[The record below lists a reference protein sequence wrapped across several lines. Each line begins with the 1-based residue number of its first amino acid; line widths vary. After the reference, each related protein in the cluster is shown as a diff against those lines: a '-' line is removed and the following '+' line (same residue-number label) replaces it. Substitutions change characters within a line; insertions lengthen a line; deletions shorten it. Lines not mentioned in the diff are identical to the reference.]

1 MSFSSLIFIAL
12 FLPVFMIASVLAR
25 GNQRKNLVLLL
36 FSLIF
41 YAFAGLTKLA
51 LLLMMTMLAWFSGQR
66 IGRALQFAASE
77 NPDYQEGDD
86 DFQSPDAERIRVEGQ
101 RRARAWLILAL
112 VLLIAVLL
120 FYKLAGPICRSLF
133 LTNADDLE
141 VGGGATTGTAAA
153 ILAYVRNI
161 GLPLGISFYIFKL
174 ISYVADVYTKKTAP
188 GDFFHVLLYTVT
200 FHQVAQGP
208 ITRYAEMAEEM
219 DHRSADAEDLA
230 EGLWRF
236 MVGLAKK
243 TVLADHL
250 GTLAETF
257 LPLAGNT
264 TFSVGG
270 AYLGAL
276 CYMLQLYLD
285 FSAYSDMAL
294 GLGRM
299 IGFHYPENF
308 NYPYIAVSVRDFWR
322 RWHISLSR
330 FFRDYVY
337 IPLGGNRVST
347 GRLMLNLLAVW
358 ALTGFWHGSSWNFIL
373 WGLYYFVFIAIEN
386 FVKKFQKAKAADVS
400 GGMEGRPT
408 VAESIATDGIATAA
422 GPASTT
428 DTKRNAQAPRR
439 SPLPA
444 LTRALGHLYTLIVVF
459 FGWVLFRFSDFQ
471 VLREVLR
478 TMFFLSG
485 RATVDA
491 AELLTLRSNLFFLI
505 FSIIACTPLGARL
518 AAKLRGFYDASLQQE
533 AREKQQLEREKAR
546 YQKETEI
553 DQQVQRLDASIE
565 GLEEEDAE
573 NHARVATRMK
583 RRITKSSEARRRSE
597 GLYYGLRILLMLLLL
612 ALSIISMVGA
622 SYTPFLYNQF

>member
-12 FLPVFMIASVLAR
+12 FLPVFMIASVLVR
-25 GNQRKNLVLLL
+25 GNQRKNLLLLL

-41 YAFAGLTKLA
+41 YAFAGLSNLA
-51 LLLMMTMLAWFSGQR
+51 LLLVMTTLAWFLGQR

-86 DFQSPDAERIRVEGQ
+86 DFQSPDAERTRVEGQ
-101 RRARAWLILAL
+101 KHARAWLLLAL

-120 FYKLAGPICRSLF
+120 CYKLAVPIGRHFFS
-133 LTNADDLE
+133 ADAGDLDA
-141 VGGGATTGTAAA
+141 GGGATTEAAAA
-153 ILAYVRNI
+153 IYAYFRNI

-236 MVGLAKK
+236 TVGLAKK

-347 GRLMLNLLAVW
+347 GRLLLNLLAVW

-386 FVKKFQKAKAADVS
+386 FVKKFQK
-400 GGMEGRPT
+400 
-408 VAESIATDGIATAA
+408 
-422 GPASTT
+422 
-428 DTKRNAQAPRR
+428 RNAQAPRR
-439 SPLPA
+439 SPLTQF
-444 LTRALGHLYTLIVVF
+444 TRALGPLYTLIVVF

-573 NHARVATRMK
+573 NHERVATRMK

-612 ALSIISMVGA
+612 ALSIVSMVGA

>member
-51 LLLMMTMLAWFSGQR
+51 LLLMVTMLAWFSGQR

-101 RRARAWLILAL
+101 KRARAWLLLAL

-133 LTNADDLE
+133 LTNAGNLDA
-141 VGGGATTGTAAA
+141 GGGATTGTAAA

-174 ISYVADVYTKKTAP
+174 ISYVADVYMRKTEP

-208 ITRYAEMAEEM
+208 ITRYAEMVEEM

-236 MVGLAKK
+236 TVGLAKK

-299 IGFHYPENF
+299 IGFRYPENF

-347 GRLMLNLLAVW
+347 GRLLLNLLAVW
-358 ALTGFWHGSSWNFIL
+358 ALTGFWHGSSWNFLL

-386 FVKKFQKAKAADVS
+386 VVKKH
-400 GGMEGRPT
+400 
-408 VAESIATDGIATAA
+408 
-422 GPASTT
+422 
-428 DTKRNAQAPRR
+428 
-439 SPLPA
+439 PLPLTP
-444 LTRALGHLYTLIVVF
+444 LTRAFGHIYTLIVVF

-573 NHARVATRMK
+573 NHERVATRMK

-612 ALSIISMVGA
+612 ALSIVSMVGA

>member
-12 FLPVFMIASVLAR
+12 FLPVFMIGSVFVR
-25 GNQRKNLVLLL
+25 GNQQKNLLLLL

-41 YAFAGLTKLA
+41 YAFAGLSNLA
-51 LLLMMTMLAWFSGQR
+51 LLLVLTTLAWFSGQR
-66 IGRALQFAASE
+66 IGRALRFAASE

-86 DFQSPDAERIRVEGQ
+86 DFQSPDAERTRVEGQ
-101 RRARAWLILAL
+101 KRARAWLILAL

-120 FYKLAGPICRSLF
+120 FYKLVGPICRQLF
-133 LTNADDLE
+133 PANAGELDA
-141 VGGGATTGTAAA
+141 GAGATTGTAAA
-153 ILAYVRNI
+153 ILAYVRSI

-219 DHRSADAEDLA
+219 DHRRADAEDLA

-236 MVGLAKK
+236 TVGLAKK

-264 TFSVGG
+264 GFSVGG

-308 NYPYIAVSVRDFWR
+308 SYPYIAVSVRDFWR

-347 GRLMLNLLAVW
+347 GRLLLNLLAVW

-386 FVKKFQKAKAADVS
+386 FVRKFQKAQAVDATDAAESVAAD
-400 GGMEGRPT
+400 GT
-408 VAESIATDGIATAA
+408 VTAA
-422 GPASTT
+422 GPASTS
-428 DTKRNAQAPRR
+428 DTKRNASAPRR
-439 SPLPA
+439 SL

-471 VLREVLR
+471 VLCEVLR
-478 TMFFLSG
+478 TMFFMSG

-518 AAKLRGFYDASLQQE
+518 AAKLRGFYDARLQQE

-573 NHARVATRMK
+573 NHERVATRMK

-612 ALSIISMVGA
+612 ALSIVSMVGA

>member
-12 FLPVFMIASVLAR
+12 FLPVFMIASVLVR

-51 LLLMMTMLAWFSGQR
+51 LLLMVTMLAWFSGQR

-101 RRARAWLILAL
+101 RRARAWLLLAL

-120 FYKLAGPICRSLF
+120 FYKLAGPISRNLF
-133 LTNADDLE
+133 PADAGDLHT
-141 VGGGATTGTAAA
+141 GGGATTGTAAA

-236 MVGLAKK
+236 TVGLAKK
-243 TVLADHL
+243 NVLADHL

-347 GRLMLNLLAVW
+347 GRLLLNLLAVW

-386 FVKKFQKAKAADVS
+386 VVKKH
-400 GGMEGRPT
+400 
-408 VAESIATDGIATAA
+408 
-422 GPASTT
+422 
-428 DTKRNAQAPRR
+428 
-439 SPLPA
+439 PLPLTP
-444 LTRALGHLYTLIVVF
+444 LTRAFGHIYTLIVVF

-518 AAKLRGFYDASLQQE
+518 AAKLRAFYDASLQQE

-573 NHARVATRMK
+573 NHERVATRMK

-612 ALSIISMVGA
+612 ALSIVSMVGA

>member
-12 FLPVFMIASVLAR
+12 FLPVFMIASVLVR
-25 GNQRKNLVLLL
+25 GNQRKNLLLLL
-36 FSLIF
+36 FSLVF
-41 YAFAGLTKLA
+41 YAFAGLSNLA
-51 LLLMMTMLAWFSGQR
+51 LLLMMTMLAWFIGQR

-86 DFQSPDAERIRVEGQ
+86 VFQSPDAERTRVEGQ
-101 RRARAWLILAL
+101 KRARAWLLLAL

-120 FYKLAGPICRSLF
+120 FYKLAGPICRQLF
-133 LTNADDLE
+133 PANAGNLE
-141 VGGGATTGTAAA
+141 AGGGATTGTAAA

-219 DHRSADAEDLA
+219 DHRSADAENLA

-236 MVGLAKK
+236 TVGLAKK

-299 IGFHYPENF
+299 IGFHYTENF

-347 GRLMLNLLAVW
+347 GRLLLNLLAVW
-358 ALTGFWHGSSWNFIL
+358 ALTGFWHGSSWNFLL

-386 FVKKFQKAKAADVS
+386 FVKKFQKAKAAD
-400 GGMEGRPT
+400 
-408 VAESIATDGIATAA
+408 
-422 GPASTT
+422 
-428 DTKRNAQAPRR
+428 TKRTVQAPRR
-439 SPLPA
+439 SPLTP
-444 LTRALGHLYTLIVVF
+444 LTHAFGHIYTLIVVF

-573 NHARVATRMK
+573 NHERVATRMK

-597 GLYYGLRILLMLLLL
+597 GLYYGLRLLLMLLLL
-612 ALSIISMVGA
+612 ALSIVSMVGA

>member
-12 FLPVFMIASVLAR
+12 FLPVFMIGSVLVR
-25 GNQRKNLVLLL
+25 GNQRKNLLLLL

-41 YAFAGLTKLA
+41 YAFAGLSNLA
-51 LLLMMTMLAWFSGQR
+51 LLLVMTTIAWFSGQR
-66 IGRALQFAASE
+66 IGRALRFAASE

-86 DFQSPDAERIRVEGQ
+86 DFQSPDAERTRVEGQ
-101 RRARAWLILAL
+101 KRARAWLILAL

-120 FYKLAGPICRSLF
+120 CYKLAGPICRNLF
-133 LTNADDLE
+133 PANAGELDA
-141 VGGGATTGTAAA
+141 GAGATTGAAA
-153 ILAYVRNI
+153 VICAYFRNI

-219 DHRSADAEDLA
+219 DHRRADAEDLA

-236 MVGLAKK
+236 TVGLAKK

-264 TFSVGG
+264 GFSVGG

-330 FFRDYVY
+330 FFRDYIY

-347 GRLMLNLLAVW
+347 GRLLLNLLTVW

-386 FVKKFQKAKAADVS
+386 FVKK
-400 GGMEGRPT
+400 R
-408 VAESIATDGIATAA
+408 
-422 GPASTT
+422 
-428 DTKRNAQAPRR
+428 
-439 SPLPA
+439 PLPLTP
-444 LTRALGHLYTLIVVF
+444 LTRALGHIYTLIVVF

-478 TMFFLSG
+478 TMFFMSG

-533 AREKQQLEREKAR
+533 AREKQQLEREKVR

-597 GLYYGLRILLMLLLL
+597 GLYYGLRILLLLLLL
-612 ALSIISMVGA
+612 ALSIVSMVGA

>member
-12 FLPVFMIASVLAR
+12 FLPVFMIASVLVR

-41 YAFAGLTKLA
+41 YAFAGLTQLA
-51 LLLMMTMLAWFSGQR
+51 LLLMMTMLAWFIGQR

-86 DFQSPDAERIRVEGQ
+86 VFQSPDAERTRVEGQ
-101 RRARAWLILAL
+101 KRARAWLLLAL

-120 FYKLAGPICRSLF
+120 FYKLAGPICRNLF
-133 LTNADDLE
+133 PADAGDLHT
-141 VGGGATTGTAAA
+141 GGGATTGTAAA

-236 MVGLAKK
+236 TVGLAKK

-347 GRLMLNLLAVW
+347 GRLLLNLLAVW

-386 FVKKFQKAKAADVS
+386 FVKKFQK
-400 GGMEGRPT
+400 
-408 VAESIATDGIATAA
+408 
-422 GPASTT
+422 
-428 DTKRNAQAPRR
+428 RNAQAPRR
-439 SPLPA
+439 SPLTQF
-444 LTRALGHLYTLIVVF
+444 TRALGHLYTLIVVF

-573 NHARVATRMK
+573 NHERVATRMK

-612 ALSIISMVGA
+612 ALSIVSMVGA

>member
-12 FLPVFMIASVLAR
+12 FLPVFMIASVLVC

-51 LLLMMTMLAWFSGQR
+51 LLLMVTMLAWFSGQR

-86 DFQSPDAERIRVEGQ
+86 VFQSPDAERIRVEGQ
-101 RRARAWLILAL
+101 RRARAWLLLAL

-133 LTNADDLE
+133 LADAGDLE
-141 VGGGATTGTAAA
+141 AGDGAMTGTAAA

-236 MVGLAKK
+236 TVGLAKK

-347 GRLMLNLLAVW
+347 GRLLLNLLAVW

-386 FVKKFQKAKAADVS
+386 FVKKFQK
-400 GGMEGRPT
+400 
-408 VAESIATDGIATAA
+408 
-422 GPASTT
+422 
-428 DTKRNAQAPRR
+428 RNAQAPCR
-439 SPLPA
+439 SPLTQF
-444 LTRALGHLYTLIVVF
+444 TRALGHLYTLIVVF

-471 VLREVLR
+471 VLCEVLR

-518 AAKLRGFYDASLQQE
+518 AAKLRAFYDASLQQE

-573 NHARVATRMK
+573 NHERVATRMK

-612 ALSIISMVGA
+612 ALSIVSMVGA

>member
-12 FLPVFMIASVLAR
+12 FLPVFMIASVLVR

-51 LLLMMTMLAWFSGQR
+51 LLLMVTLLAWFSGQR

-101 RRARAWLILAL
+101 RRARAWLLLAL

-133 LTNADDLE
+133 PAEAGDLE
-141 VGGGATTGTAAA
+141 AGGGATTGTAAA

-161 GLPLGISFYIFKL
+161 GLPLGSSFYIFKL

-208 ITRYAEMAEEM
+208 ITRFGEMAEEM
-219 DHRSADAEDLA
+219 DHRRCSAEDLA

-236 MVGLAKK
+236 TVGLAKK

-264 TFSVGG
+264 GFSVGG

-308 NYPYIAVSVRDFWR
+308 NYPYIAVSVRDFWH

-347 GRLMLNLLAVW
+347 GRLLLNLLAVW
-358 ALTGFWHGSSWNFIL
+358 ALTGFWHGSSWNFLL

-386 FVKKFQKAKAADVS
+386 FVKKFRKAKAAD
-400 GGMEGRPT
+400 
-408 VAESIATDGIATAA
+408 
-422 GPASTT
+422 
-428 DTKRNAQAPRR
+428 TKRTVQAPRR
-439 SPLPA
+439 SSLPA

-485 RATVDA
+485 RAMVDA
-491 AELLTLRSNLFFLI
+491 AELLTLRSNLFFLT
-505 FSIIACTPLGARL
+505 FALIACTPLGARL
-518 AAKLRGFYDASLQQE
+518 AAKLRAFYDASLQQE

-573 NHARVATRMK
+573 NHERVATRMK

-612 ALSIISMVGA
+612 ALSIVSMVGA

>member
-12 FLPVFMIASVLAR
+12 FLPVFMIASVLVR

-51 LLLMMTMLAWFSGQR
+51 LLLMVTMLAWFSGQR

-86 DFQSPDAERIRVEGQ
+86 DFQSPDAERTRVEGQ
-101 RRARAWLILAL
+101 KRARAWLLLAL

-133 LTNADDLE
+133 LANAGDLDA
-141 VGGGATTGTAAA
+141 GGATTGTAAA

-208 ITRYAEMAEEM
+208 ITRFGEMAEEM

-236 MVGLAKK
+236 TVGLAKK

-308 NYPYIAVSVRDFWR
+308 NYPYIAVSVRDFWH

-347 GRLMLNLLAVW
+347 GRLLLNLLAVW
-358 ALTGFWHGSSWNFIL
+358 ALTGFWHGSSWNFLL

-386 FVKKFQKAKAADVS
+386 VVKKH
-400 GGMEGRPT
+400 
-408 VAESIATDGIATAA
+408 
-422 GPASTT
+422 
-428 DTKRNAQAPRR
+428 
-439 SPLPA
+439 PLPLTP
-444 LTRALGHLYTLIVVF
+444 LTRAFGHIYTLIVVF

-573 NHARVATRMK
+573 NHERVATRMK

-597 GLYYGLRILLMLLLL
+597 GLYYGLRLLLMLLLL
-612 ALSIISMVGA
+612 ALSIVSMVGA

>member
-12 FLPVFMIASVLAR
+12 FLPVFMIASVLVR

-36 FSLIF
+36 FSLVF

-51 LLLMMTMLAWFSGQR
+51 LLLMVTMLAWFSGQR

-86 DFQSPDAERIRVEGQ
+86 DFQSPDAERTRVEGQ
-101 RRARAWLILAL
+101 KRARAWLLLAL

-120 FYKLAGPICRSLF
+120 FYKLAGPICRQLF
-133 LTNADDLE
+133 PANAGNLDA
-141 VGGGATTGTAAA
+141 GGGATTGTAAA

-236 MVGLAKK
+236 TVGLAKK

-264 TFSVGG
+264 GFSVGG

-347 GRLMLNLLAVW
+347 GRLLLNLLAVW

-386 FVKKFQKAKAADVS
+386 FVKKFQKAKAA
-400 GGMEGRPT
+400 
-408 VAESIATDGIATAA
+408 
-422 GPASTT
+422 

-573 NHARVATRMK
+573 NHERVATRMK

>member
-12 FLPVFMIASVLAR
+12 FLPVFMIGSVLVR
-25 GNQRKNLVLLL
+25 GNQRKNLLLLL

-51 LLLMMTMLAWFSGQR
+51 LLLMVTMLAWFSGQR

-101 RRARAWLILAL
+101 RRARAWLLLAL

-120 FYKLAGPICRSLF
+120 FYKLAGPIGRHFFSA
-133 LTNADDLE
+133 NAGDLDA
-141 VGGGATTGTAAA
+141 GGGATTGTAAA

-174 ISYVADVYTKKTAP
+174 ISYVADVYMRKTEP

-236 MVGLAKK
+236 TVGLAKK

-347 GRLMLNLLAVW
+347 GRLLLNLLAVW

-386 FVKKFQKAKAADVS
+386 VVKKH
-400 GGMEGRPT
+400 
-408 VAESIATDGIATAA
+408 
-422 GPASTT
+422 
-428 DTKRNAQAPRR
+428 
-439 SPLPA
+439 PLPLTP
-444 LTRALGHLYTLIVVF
+444 LTRAFGHTYTLIVVF

-573 NHARVATRMK
+573 NHERVATRMK

-612 ALSIISMVGA
+612 ALSIVSMVGA

>member
-12 FLPVFMIASVLAR
+12 FLPVFMISSVLVR
-25 GNQRKNLVLLL
+25 GNQRKNLLLLL

-41 YAFAGLTKLA
+41 YAFAGLSNLA
-51 LLLMMTMLAWFSGQR
+51 LLLVMAMLAWFIGQR
-66 IGRALQFAASE
+66 IGRALRFAASE

-86 DFQSPDAERIRVEGQ
+86 DFQSPDAERTRVEGQ
-101 RRARAWLILAL
+101 KRARAWLILAL

-120 FYKLAGPICRSLF
+120 FYKLAGPLCRSLF
-133 LTNADDLE
+133 PANAGTGDA
-141 VGGGATTGTAAA
+141 GAGATTGAAAA
-153 ILAYVRNI
+153 ICAYFRNI

-174 ISYVADVYTKKTAP
+174 ISYVTDVYTKKTAP

-219 DHRSADAEDLA
+219 DHRRADAEDLA

-236 MVGLAKK
+236 TVGLAKK

-250 GTLAETF
+250 GSLAETF

-347 GRLMLNLLAVW
+347 GRLLLNLLAVW

-386 FVKKFQKAKAADVS
+386 FVKK
-400 GGMEGRPT
+400 R
-408 VAESIATDGIATAA
+408 
-422 GPASTT
+422 
-428 DTKRNAQAPRR
+428 
-439 SPLPA
+439 PLPLTP

-459 FGWVLFRFSDFQ
+459 FGWVLFRFSDFS
-471 VLREVLR
+471 VLCEVLR
-478 TMFFLSG
+478 TMLFMSG

-491 AELLTLRSNLFFLI
+491 SELLTLRSNLFFLI

-612 ALSIISMVGA
+612 ALSIVSMVGA

>member
-12 FLPVFMIASVLAR
+12 FLPVFMIASVLVR

-51 LLLMMTMLAWFSGQR
+51 LLLMVTMLAWFSGQR

-101 RRARAWLILAL
+101 KRARAWLLLAL

-133 LTNADDLE
+133 LTNAGNLDA
-141 VGGGATTGTAAA
+141 GGGATTGTAAA

-174 ISYVADVYTKKTAP
+174 ISYVADVYMRKTEP

-236 MVGLAKK
+236 TVGLAKK

-347 GRLMLNLLAVW
+347 GRLLLNLLAVW

-386 FVKKFQKAKAADVS
+386 FVKKFRKAQAA
-400 GGMEGRPT
+400 
-408 VAESIATDGIATAA
+408 
-422 GPASTT
+422 
-428 DTKRNAQAPRR
+428 DTKRTAQAPRR
-439 SPLPA
+439 SPLTQF
-444 LTRALGHLYTLIVVF
+444 TRALGHLYTLIVVF

-573 NHARVATRMK
+573 NHERVATRMK

-612 ALSIISMVGA
+612 ALSIVSMVGA

>member
-12 FLPVFMIASVLAR
+12 FLPVFMIASVLVR

-51 LLLMMTMLAWFSGQR
+51 LLLMVTMLAWFSGQR

-86 DFQSPDAERIRVEGQ
+86 VFQSPDAERTRVEGQ
-101 RRARAWLILAL
+101 KRARAWLLLAL

-133 LTNADDLE
+133 LTNAGNLDA
-141 VGGGATTGTAAA
+141 GGGATTGTAAA

-174 ISYVADVYTKKTAP
+174 ISYVADVYMRKTEP

-236 MVGLAKK
+236 TVGLAKK

-347 GRLMLNLLAVW
+347 GRLLLNLLAVW

-386 FVKKFQKAKAADVS
+386 VVKKH
-400 GGMEGRPT
+400 
-408 VAESIATDGIATAA
+408 
-422 GPASTT
+422 
-428 DTKRNAQAPRR
+428 
-439 SPLPA
+439 PLPLTP
-444 LTRALGHLYTLIVVF
+444 LTRAFGHIYTLIVVF

-573 NHARVATRMK
+573 NHERVATRMK

-597 GLYYGLRILLMLLLL
+597 GLYYGLRLLLMLLLL
-612 ALSIISMVGA
+612 ALSIVSMVGA

>member
-12 FLPVFMIASVLAR
+12 FLPVFMIGSVLVR
-25 GNQRKNLVLLL
+25 GNQRKNLLLLL

-41 YAFAGLTKLA
+41 YAFAGLSNLA
-51 LLLMMTMLAWFSGQR
+51 LLLVMATLAWFSGQR
-66 IGRALQFAASE
+66 IGRALRFAASE

-86 DFQSPDAERIRVEGQ
+86 VFQSPDAERTRVEGQ
-101 RRARAWLILAL
+101 KRARAWLLLAL

-120 FYKLAGPICRSLF
+120 CYKLAGPICRNLF
-133 LTNADDLE
+133 PANAGELDA
-141 VGGGATTGTAAA
+141 GAGATTGAAAA
-153 ILAYVRNI
+153 ICAYFRNI

-200 FHQVAQGP
+200 FHQAAQGP

-219 DHRSADAEDLA
+219 DHRRADAEDLA

-236 MVGLAKK
+236 TVGLAKK

-264 TFSVGG
+264 GFSVGG

-347 GRLMLNLLAVW
+347 GRLLLNLLAVW

-386 FVKKFQKAKAADVS
+386 FVKK
-400 GGMEGRPT
+400 R
-408 VAESIATDGIATAA
+408 
-422 GPASTT
+422 
-428 DTKRNAQAPRR
+428 
-439 SPLPA
+439 PLPLTP

-459 FGWVLFRFSDFQ
+459 FGWVLFRFSDFS
-471 VLREVLR
+471 VLCEVLR
-478 TMFFLSG
+478 TMFFMSG

-505 FSIIACTPLGARL
+505 FSIIACTPLGAGL
-518 AAKLRGFYDASLQQE
+518 AAKLRGFYDARLQQE

-573 NHARVATRMK
+573 NHARVTNRMK

-612 ALSIISMVGA
+612 ALSIVSMVGA

>member
-12 FLPVFMIASVLAR
+12 FLPVFMIASVLVR

-51 LLLMMTMLAWFSGQR
+51 LLLMVTMLAWFSGQR

-86 DFQSPDAERIRVEGQ
+86 VFQSPDAERIRVEGQ
-101 RRARAWLILAL
+101 KRARAWLVLAL

-133 LTNADDLE
+133 LANAGELDA
-141 VGGGATTGTAAA
+141 GAGATTGTAAV

-174 ISYVADVYTKKTAP
+174 ISYVADVYMRKTEP

-208 ITRYAEMAEEM
+208 ITRYAEMAAEM

-236 MVGLAKK
+236 TVGLAKK

-358 ALTGFWHGSSWNFIL
+358 ALTGFWHGSSWNFLL

-386 FVKKFQKAKAADVS
+386 FVKKFRKAQAAEVS
-400 GGMEGRPT
+400 GGMEGRPA
-408 VAESIATDGIATAA
+408 VAESIATDGTDIAV
-422 GPASTT
+422 GPASAA
-428 DTKRNAQAPRR
+428 DTKRTVQAPRL
-439 SPLPA
+439 SPLTP
-444 LTRALGHLYTLIVVF
+444 LTRAFGHLYTLIVVF

-505 FSIIACTPLGARL
+505 FSIIACTPLGTRL

-553 DQQVQRLDASIE
+553 DQQVQRLDASID

-573 NHARVATRMK
+573 NHERVATRMK

-612 ALSIISMVGA
+612 ALSIVSMVGA

>member
-12 FLPVFMIASVLAR
+12 FLPVFMIASVLVR

-51 LLLMMTMLAWFSGQR
+51 LLLMVTMLAWFSGQR

-86 DFQSPDAERIRVEGQ
+86 VFQSPDAERIRVEGQ
-101 RRARAWLILAL
+101 RRARAWLLLAL

-133 LTNADDLE
+133 LADAGDLE
-141 VGGGATTGTAAA
+141 AGGGATTGTAAA

-174 ISYVADVYTKKTAP
+174 ISYVADVYMRKTEP

-219 DHRSADAEDLA
+219 DHRCCSAEDLA

-236 MVGLAKK
+236 TVGLAKK

-294 GLGRM
+294 GLGQM

-347 GRLMLNLLAVW
+347 GRLLLNLLAVW

-373 WGLYYFVFIAIEN
+373 WGLYYFVFITIEN
-386 FVKKFQKAKAADVS
+386 VVKKH
-400 GGMEGRPT
+400 
-408 VAESIATDGIATAA
+408 
-422 GPASTT
+422 
-428 DTKRNAQAPRR
+428 
-439 SPLPA
+439 PLPLTP
-444 LTRALGHLYTLIVVF
+444 LTRAFGHIYTLIVVF

-471 VLREVLR
+471 VLCEVLR

-573 NHARVATRMK
+573 NHERVAARMK

-612 ALSIISMVGA
+612 ALSIVSMVGA

>member
-51 LLLMMTMLAWFSGQR
+51 LLLMVTMLAWFSGQR

-101 RRARAWLILAL
+101 KRARAWLLLAL

-120 FYKLAGPICRSLF
+120 FYKLAGPICRNLF
-133 LTNADDLE
+133 LADAGDLHA
-141 VGGGATTGTAAA
+141 GGGATTGTAAA

-174 ISYVADVYTKKTAP
+174 ISYVADVYMRKTEP

-236 MVGLAKK
+236 TVGLAKK

-347 GRLMLNLLAVW
+347 GRLLLNLLAVW
-358 ALTGFWHGSSWNFIL
+358 ALTGFWHGSSWNFLL

-386 FVKKFQKAKAADVS
+386 FVKKFQK
-400 GGMEGRPT
+400 RT
-408 VAESIATDGIATAA
+408 
-422 GPASTT
+422 
-428 DTKRNAQAPRR
+428 AQAPFT
-439 SPLPA
+439 P

-471 VLREVLR
+471 VLCEVLR

-518 AAKLRGFYDASLQQE
+518 AAKLRAFYDASLQQE

-573 NHARVATRMK
+573 NHERVATRMK

-612 ALSIISMVGA
+612 ALSIVSMVGA

>member
-12 FLPVFMIASVLAR
+12 FLPVFMIASVLVR
-25 GNQRKNLVLLL
+25 GNQRKNLLLLL

-41 YAFAGLTKLA
+41 YAFAGLSNLA
-51 LLLMMTMLAWFSGQR
+51 LLLVMTTLAWFLGQR

-86 DFQSPDAERIRVEGQ
+86 DFQSPDAERTRVEGQ
-101 RRARAWLILAL
+101 KHARAWLLLAL
-112 VLLIAVLL
+112 VLLIVVLL
-120 FYKLAGPICRSLF
+120 CYKLAVPIGRHFFS
-133 LTNADDLE
+133 ADAGDL
-141 VGGGATTGTAAA
+141 GAGAGATTGAAAA
-153 ILAYVRNI
+153 IYAYFRNI

-236 MVGLAKK
+236 TVGLAKK

-257 LPLAGNT
+257 LPLSGNT

-347 GRLMLNLLAVW
+347 GRLLLNLLAVW
-358 ALTGFWHGSSWNFIL
+358 GLTGFWHGSSWNFIL

-386 FVKKFQKAKAADVS
+386 FVKKFQK
-400 GGMEGRPT
+400 
-408 VAESIATDGIATAA
+408 
-422 GPASTT
+422 
-428 DTKRNAQAPRR
+428 RNAQAPRR
-439 SPLPA
+439 SPLTQF
-444 LTRALGHLYTLIVVF
+444 TRALGHLYTLIVVF

-471 VLREVLR
+471 VLCEVLR
-478 TMFFLSG
+478 TMFFMSG
-485 RATVDA
+485 RAPVDA

-518 AAKLRGFYDASLQQE
+518 AAKLRGFYDARLQQE
-533 AREKQQLEREKAR
+533 EREKQQLEREKAR

-573 NHARVATRMK
+573 NHERVATRMK

-612 ALSIISMVGA
+612 GLSIVSMVGA

>member
-12 FLPVFMIASVLAR
+12 FLPVFMIASVLVR

-51 LLLMMTMLAWFSGQR
+51 LLLMVTMLAWFSGQR

-101 RRARAWLILAL
+101 KRARAWLLLAL

-133 LTNADDLE
+133 LTNAGNLDA
-141 VGGGATTGTAAA
+141 GGGATTGTAAA

-174 ISYVADVYTKKTAP
+174 ISYVADVYMRKTEP

-236 MVGLAKK
+236 TVGLAKK

-347 GRLMLNLLAVW
+347 GRLLLNLLAVW

-386 FVKKFQKAKAADVS
+386 VVKKH
-400 GGMEGRPT
+400 
-408 VAESIATDGIATAA
+408 
-422 GPASTT
+422 
-428 DTKRNAQAPRR
+428 
-439 SPLPA
+439 PLPLTP
-444 LTRALGHLYTLIVVF
+444 LTRAFGHIYTLIVVF

-573 NHARVATRMK
+573 NHERVATRMK

-612 ALSIISMVGA
+612 ALSIVSMVGA

>member
-12 FLPVFMIASVLAR
+12 FLPVFMIGSVLAR

-51 LLLMMTMLAWFSGQR
+51 LLLMVTILAWFSGQR

-86 DFQSPDAERIRVEGQ
+86 VFQSPDAERTRVEGQ
-101 RRARAWLILAL
+101 KRARAWLLLAL

-120 FYKLAGPICRSLF
+120 FYKLAGPICRQLF
-133 LTNADDLE
+133 LANAGNLE
-141 VGGGATTGTAAA
+141 AGGGATTGTAAA

-236 MVGLAKK
+236 TVGLAKK

-250 GTLAETF
+250 GALAETF

-264 TFSVGG
+264 GFSVGG

-347 GRLMLNLLAVW
+347 GRLLLNLLAVW

-386 FVKKFQKAKAADVS
+386 FVKKFQKAKTADVS
-400 GGMEGRPT
+400 G
-408 VAESIATDGIATAA
+408 STAA
-422 GPASTT
+422 VADPNSAA

-439 SPLPA
+439 SPLTP
-444 LTRALGHLYTLIVVF
+444 LTHAFGHIYTLIVVF

-478 TMFFLSG
+478 AMLFLSG

-612 ALSIISMVGA
+612 ALSIVSMVGA

>member
-12 FLPVFMIASVLAR
+12 FLPVFMIASVLVR
-25 GNQRKNLVLLL
+25 GNQRKNLLLLL
-36 FSLIF
+36 FSQIF
-41 YAFAGLTKLA
+41 YAFAGLSNLA
-51 LLLMMTMLAWFSGQR
+51 LLLVMTTLAWFLGQR

-86 DFQSPDAERIRVEGQ
+86 DFQSPDAERTRVEGQ
-101 RRARAWLILAL
+101 KHARAWLILAL

-133 LTNADDLE
+133 LTNAGDLDA
-141 VGGGATTGTAAA
+141 GAGATTGAAAA
-153 ILAYVRNI
+153 IYAYFRNI

-174 ISYVADVYTKKTAP
+174 ISYIADVYTKKTAP
-188 GDFFHVLLYTVT
+188 GDFLHVLLYTVT

-236 MVGLAKK
+236 TVGLAKK

-257 LPLAGNT
+257 LPLTGNT

-347 GRLMLNLLAVW
+347 GRLLLNLLAVW

-386 FVKKFQKAKAADVS
+386 FVKKF
-400 GGMEGRPT
+400 
-408 VAESIATDGIATAA
+408 
-422 GPASTT
+422 
-428 DTKRNAQAPRR
+428 RNAQALRR
-439 SPLPA
+439 SPLTQF
-444 LTRALGHLYTLIVVF
+444 TRALGHLYTLIVVF

-573 NHARVATRMK
+573 NHERVATRMK

-612 ALSIISMVGA
+612 ALSIVSMVGA

>member
-12 FLPVFMIASVLAR
+12 FLPVFMIASVLVR

-51 LLLMMTMLAWFSGQR
+51 LLLMVTMLAWFSGQR

-101 RRARAWLILAL
+101 RRARAWLLLAL

-133 LTNADDLE
+133 PADAGDLHT
-141 VGGGATTGTAAA
+141 GGGATTGTAAA

-219 DHRSADAEDLA
+219 DHRCCSAEDLA

-236 MVGLAKK
+236 TVGLAKK

-347 GRLMLNLLAVW
+347 GRLLLNLLAVW

-386 FVKKFQKAKAADVS
+386 VVKKH
-400 GGMEGRPT
+400 
-408 VAESIATDGIATAA
+408 
-422 GPASTT
+422 
-428 DTKRNAQAPRR
+428 
-439 SPLPA
+439 PLPLTP
-444 LTRALGHLYTLIVVF
+444 LTRAFGHIYTLIVVF

-471 VLREVLR
+471 VLCEVLR

-505 FSIIACTPLGARL
+505 FALIACTPLGARL
-518 AAKLRGFYDASLQQE
+518 AAKLRAFYDASLQQE

-573 NHARVATRMK
+573 NHERVATRMK

-612 ALSIISMVGA
+612 ALSIVSMVGA

>member
-12 FLPVFMIASVLAR
+12 FLPVFMIGSVLVR
-25 GNQRKNLVLLL
+25 GNQRKNLLLLL

-41 YAFAGLTKLA
+41 YAFAGLSNLA
-51 LLLMMTMLAWFSGQR
+51 LLLVMTTLAWFLGQR
-66 IGRALQFAASE
+66 IGRALRFAASE

-86 DFQSPDAERIRVEGQ
+86 DFQSPDAERTRVEGQ
-101 RRARAWLILAL
+101 KRARAWLILAL

-120 FYKLAGPICRSLF
+120 CYKLAVPIGRHFFS
-133 LTNADDLE
+133 ADAGDLDA
-141 VGGGATTGTAAA
+141 GGGATTGAAAA
-153 ILAYVRNI
+153 IYAYFRNI

-236 MVGLAKK
+236 TVGLAKK

-347 GRLMLNLLAVW
+347 GRLLLNLLAVW
-358 ALTGFWHGSSWNFIL
+358 GLTGFWHGSSWNFIL

-386 FVKKFQKAKAADVS
+386 FVKKFQKAKAAATDVS
-400 GGMEGRPT
+400 SGTETRPAVMESTAAADP
-408 VAESIATDGIATAA
+408 DATAA
-422 GPASTT
+422 A
-428 DTKRNAQAPRR
+428 KRVAQAPRR
-439 SPLPA
+439 SPLTQF
-444 LTRALGHLYTLIVVF
+444 TRALGHLYTLIVVF

-573 NHARVATRMK
+573 NHERVATRMK

-612 ALSIISMVGA
+612 ALSIVSMVGA

>member
-12 FLPVFMIASVLAR
+12 FLPIFMIASVLAR

-51 LLLMMTMLAWFSGQR
+51 MLLMVTMLAWFSGQR

-236 MVGLAKK
+236 TVGLAKK

-264 TFSVGG
+264 GFSVGG

-386 FVKKFQKAKAADVS
+386 VVKKH
-400 GGMEGRPT
+400 
-408 VAESIATDGIATAA
+408 
-422 GPASTT
+422 
-428 DTKRNAQAPRR
+428 
-439 SPLPA
+439 PLPLTP
-444 LTRALGHLYTLIVVF
+444 LTRAFGHIYTLIVVF

-573 NHARVATRMK
+573 NHERVATRMK

-597 GLYYGLRILLMLLLL
+597 GLYYGLRLLLMLLLL

>member
-12 FLPVFMIASVLAR
+12 FLPVFMIASVLVR
-25 GNQRKNLVLLL
+25 GNQRKNLLLLL

-51 LLLMMTMLAWFSGQR
+51 LLLMVMMLAWFSGQR

-86 DFQSPDAERIRVEGQ
+86 VFQSPDAERIRVEGQ
-101 RRARAWLILAL
+101 KRARAWLLLAL

-133 LTNADDLE
+133 LANAGDLDA
-141 VGGGATTGTAAA
+141 GGGATTGTAAA

-188 GDFFHVLLYTVT
+188 GDFFHVLMYTVT

-236 MVGLAKK
+236 TVGLAKK

-347 GRLMLNLLAVW
+347 GRLLLNLLAVW

-386 FVKKFQKAKAADVS
+386 FVKKFQKAKTADVS
-400 GGMEGRPT
+400 G
-408 VAESIATDGIATAA
+408 STAA
-422 GPASTT
+422 VADPNSAA
-428 DTKRNAQAPRR
+428 DTKRNAQASRR
-439 SPLPA
+439 SPL
-444 LTRALGHLYTLIVVF
+444 THFTCALGHVYTLIVVF

-471 VLREVLR
+471 VLCEVLR
-478 TMFFLSG
+478 TMFFMSG

-505 FSIIACTPLGARL
+505 FSIIACSPLGARL
-518 AAKLRGFYDASLQQE
+518 SAKLRGFYDARLQQE

-573 NHARVATRMK
+573 NHERVATRMK

-597 GLYYGLRILLMLLLL
+597 GLYYGLRILLILLLL
-612 ALSIISMVGA
+612 GLSIVSMVGA

>member
-12 FLPVFMIASVLAR
+12 FLPVFMIGSMFVR
-25 GNQRKNLVLLL
+25 GNKRKNLMLLI

-41 YAFAGLTKLA
+41 YAFAGLSNLA
-51 LLLMMTMLAWFSGQR
+51 LLIVMTAIAWFIGQR
-66 IGRALQFAASE
+66 IGQALQFAASE

-86 DFQSPDAERIRVEGQ
+86 VFQSPDAERIRVEGQ
-101 RRARAWLILAL
+101 KRARGWLILAL

-120 FYKLAGPICRSLF
+120 CYKLAAPICRHLF
-133 LTNADDLE
+133 SADAGSRAT
-141 VGGGATTGTAAA
+141 GGGATTGAASA
-153 ILAYVRNI
+153 IYAYFVSI

-174 ISYVADVYTKKTAP
+174 ISYVADVYMKKTEP

-208 ITRYAEMAEEM
+208 ITRFGEMAEEM
-219 DHRSADAEDLA
+219 DHRTCSTEDMA

-236 MVGLAKK
+236 TVGLAKK

-264 TFSVGG
+264 AFSVSG

-294 GLGRM
+294 GLGQM

-337 IPLGGNRVST
+337 IPLGGNRVLT

-386 FVKKFQKAKAADVS
+386 VVKKFQKARDDANVVEMIDARV
-400 GGMEGRPT
+400 E
-408 VAESIATDGIATAA
+408 AESIAPDVR
-422 GPASTT
+422 STV
-428 DTKRNAQAPRR
+428 DTKHADQAMRPSSAMR
-439 SPLPA
+439 
-444 LTRALGHLYTLIVVF
+444 LTRAFGHIYTLIVVF
-459 FGWVLFRFSDFQ
+459 FGWVLFRFSDFR
-471 VLREVLR
+471 VLCEVLR
-478 TMFFLSG
+478 TMFFMSR

-491 AELLTLRSNLFFLI
+491 SELLTLRSNLFFLM
-505 FSIIACTPLGARL
+505 FAIIACTPLGKYL
-518 AAKLRGFYDASLQQE
+518 AAKLRARYDASLQRE
-533 AREKQQLEREKAR
+533 AREKQQLALEKAR

-573 NHARVATRMK
+573 NHERVATRLN
-583 RRITKSSEARRRSE
+583 RRITKSTEARRRSE
-597 GLYYGLRILLMLLLL
+597 GMYYGLRILLMLVLL
-612 ALSIISMVGA
+612 ALSIVSMVGA

>member
-12 FLPVFMIASVLAR
+12 FLPVFMIASVLVR
-25 GNQRKNLVLLL
+25 GNQRKNLLLLL
-36 FSLIF
+36 FSLVF
-41 YAFAGLTKLA
+41 YAFAGLSNLA
-51 LLLMMTMLAWFSGQR
+51 LLLMMTMLAWFIGQR

-86 DFQSPDAERIRVEGQ
+86 VFQSPDAERTRVEGQ
-101 RRARAWLILAL
+101 KRARAWLLLAL

-120 FYKLAGPICRSLF
+120 CYKLAVPIGRHF
-133 LTNADDLE
+133 FPTNAGELDA
-141 VGGGATTGTAAA
+141 GGGATTGTAAA

-236 MVGLAKK
+236 TVGLAKK

-250 GTLAETF
+250 GALAETF

-264 TFSVGG
+264 GFSVGG

-347 GRLMLNLLAVW
+347 GRLLLNLLAVW

-386 FVKKFQKAKAADVS
+386 FVKKFQKAKTADVS
-400 GGMEGRPT
+400 G
-408 VAESIATDGIATAA
+408 STAA
-422 GPASTT
+422 VADPNSAA

-439 SPLPA
+439 SPLTP

-573 NHARVATRMK
+573 NHERVATRMK

-597 GLYYGLRILLMLLLL
+597 GLYYGLRLLLMLLLL
-612 ALSIISMVGA
+612 ALSIVSMVGA

>member
-12 FLPVFMIASVLAR
+12 FLPVFMIGSVFVR
-25 GNQRKNLVLLL
+25 GNQRKNLLLLL
-36 FSLIF
+36 FSLVF
-41 YAFAGLTKLA
+41 YAFAGLSNLA
-51 LLLMMTMLAWFSGQR
+51 LLLVMTTIAWFIGQR
-66 IGRALQFAASE
+66 IGRALRFAASE

-86 DFQSPDAERIRVEGQ
+86 VFQSPDAERTRVEGQ
-101 RRARAWLILAL
+101 KRARAWLLLAL

-120 FYKLAGPICRSLF
+120 CYKLAGPICRNF
-133 LTNADDLE
+133 FPANAGELDA
-141 VGGGATTGTAAA
+141 GGGATTGSAAA
-153 ILAYVRNI
+153 ICAYFRNI

-208 ITRYAEMAEEM
+208 ITRFAEMAEEM

-236 MVGLAKK
+236 TVGLAKK

-264 TFSVGG
+264 GFSVGG

-347 GRLMLNLLAVW
+347 GRLLLNLLAVW
-358 ALTGFWHGSSWNFIL
+358 ALTGFWHGSSWNFLL

-386 FVKKFQKAKAADVS
+386 FVKK
-400 GGMEGRPT
+400 R
-408 VAESIATDGIATAA
+408 
-422 GPASTT
+422 
-428 DTKRNAQAPRR
+428 
-439 SPLPA
+439 PLPLTP

-471 VLREVLR
+471 VLCEVLR
-478 TMFFLSG
+478 TMFFMSG

-533 AREKQQLEREKAR
+533 AREKQQLEREKVR

-597 GLYYGLRILLMLLLL
+597 GMYYGLRILLMLLLL
-612 ALSIISMVGA
+612 ALSIVSMVGA

>member
-12 FLPVFMIASVLAR
+12 FLPVFMIASVLVR
-25 GNQRKNLVLLL
+25 GNQRKNLLLLL

-51 LLLMMTMLAWFSGQR
+51 LLLMVTMLAWFSGQR

-101 RRARAWLILAL
+101 RRARAWLLLAL

-133 LTNADDLE
+133 LANAGDLHT
-141 VGGGATTGTAAA
+141 GGGATTGTAAA

-174 ISYVADVYTKKTAP
+174 ISYVADVYMRKTEP

-208 ITRYAEMAEEM
+208 ITRFGEMAEEM
-219 DHRSADAEDLA
+219 DHRCCSAEDLA

-236 MVGLAKK
+236 TVGLAKK

-347 GRLMLNLLAVW
+347 GRLLLNLLAVW
-358 ALTGFWHGSSWNFIL
+358 ALTGFWHGSSWNFLL

-386 FVKKFQKAKAADVS
+386 FVKKFRKAQATEVS
-400 GGMEGRPT
+400 GGMEGRPA
-408 VAESIATDGIATAA
+408 VAESSATDGTA
-422 GPASTT
+422 PASAA
-428 DTKRNAQAPRR
+428 DTKRTVQAPRR

-505 FSIIACTPLGARL
+505 FALIACTPLGARL

-553 DQQVQRLDASIE
+553 DQQVQRLDASID

-573 NHARVATRMK
+573 NHERVATRMK

-612 ALSIISMVGA
+612 ALSIVSMVGA

>member
-12 FLPVFMIASVLAR
+12 FLPVFMIASVLVR
-25 GNQRKNLVLLL
+25 GNQRKNLLLLL

-41 YAFAGLTKLA
+41 YAFAGLSNLA
-51 LLLMMTMLAWFSGQR
+51 LLLVMTTLAWFLGQR

-86 DFQSPDAERIRVEGQ
+86 DFQSPDAERTRVEGQ
-101 RRARAWLILAL
+101 KRARAWLILAL

-120 FYKLAGPICRSLF
+120 FYKLAGPLCRSLF
-133 LTNADDLE
+133 PANAGAGDA
-141 VGGGATTGTAAA
+141 GGGATTGSAST
-153 ILAYVRNI
+153 ILAYIRSI

-219 DHRSADAEDLA
+219 DHRSCSAEDLA

-236 MVGLAKK
+236 TVGLAKK

-347 GRLMLNLLAVW
+347 GRLLLNLLAVW

-373 WGLYYFVFIAIEN
+373 WGLYYFAFIAIEN
-386 FVKKFQKAKAADVS
+386 FVKKFQK
-400 GGMEGRPT
+400 
-408 VAESIATDGIATAA
+408 
-422 GPASTT
+422 
-428 DTKRNAQAPRR
+428 RNAQAPRR
-439 SPLPA
+439 SPLTQF
-444 LTRALGHLYTLIVVF
+444 TRALGHLYTLIVVF

-573 NHARVATRMK
+573 NHERVATRMK

-612 ALSIISMVGA
+612 GLSIVSMVGA

>member
-12 FLPVFMIASVLAR
+12 FLPVFMIGSVLVR
-25 GNQRKNLVLLL
+25 GNQRKNLLLLL
-36 FSLIF
+36 FSLVF
-41 YAFAGLTKLA
+41 YAFAGLSNLA
-51 LLLMMTMLAWFSGQR
+51 LLLVMATLAWFSGQR
-66 IGRALQFAASE
+66 IGRALRFAASE

-86 DFQSPDAERIRVEGQ
+86 VFQSPDAERTRVEGQ
-101 RRARAWLILAL
+101 KRARAWLILAL

-120 FYKLAGPICRSLF
+120 FYKLAGPISRNLF
-133 LTNADDLE
+133 PADAGDLHT
-141 VGGGATTGTAAA
+141 GGGATTGTAAA

-174 ISYVADVYTKKTAP
+174 ISYVADVYTKKNAP

-236 MVGLAKK
+236 TVGLAKK

-347 GRLMLNLLAVW
+347 GRLLLNLLAVW

-386 FVKKFQKAKAADVS
+386 FVKKFQKAKAVAVTDAAENAVADD
-400 GGMEGRPT
+400 T
-408 VAESIATDGIATAA
+408 ATA

-428 DTKRNAQAPRR
+428 DTKRGAPASRR
-439 SPLPA
+439 SL
-444 LTRALGHLYTLIVVF
+444 LTQFTRALGHLYTLIVVF

-471 VLREVLR
+471 VLCEVLR
-478 TMFFLSG
+478 TMFFMSG

-505 FSIIACTPLGARL
+505 FSILACTPLGARL

-573 NHARVATRMK
+573 NHERVATRMK

-612 ALSIISMVGA
+612 ALSIVSMVGA

>member
-12 FLPVFMIASVLAR
+12 FLPVFMIASVLVR

-51 LLLMMTMLAWFSGQR
+51 LLLMVTMLAWFSGQR

-101 RRARAWLILAL
+101 RRARAWLLLAL
-112 VLLIAVLL
+112 VMLIAVLL

-133 LTNADDLE
+133 LTNAGDLDA
-141 VGGGATTGTAAA
+141 GGGATTGTAAA

-174 ISYVADVYTKKTAP
+174 ISYVADVYMRKTEP

-219 DHRSADAEDLA
+219 DHRSVDAEDLA

-236 MVGLAKK
+236 TVGLAKK

-347 GRLMLNLLAVW
+347 GRLLLNLLAVW
-358 ALTGFWHGSSWNFIL
+358 ALTGFWHGSSWNFLL

-386 FVKKFQKAKAADVS
+386 VVKKH
-400 GGMEGRPT
+400 
-408 VAESIATDGIATAA
+408 
-422 GPASTT
+422 
-428 DTKRNAQAPRR
+428 
-439 SPLPA
+439 PLPLTP

-471 VLREVLR
+471 VLCEVLR

-485 RATVDA
+485 CATVDA

-505 FSIIACTPLGARL
+505 FALIACTPLGTRL
-518 AAKLRGFYDASLQQE
+518 AAKLRAFYDASLQQE

-553 DQQVQRLDASIE
+553 DQQVQRLNASIE

-573 NHARVATRMK
+573 NHERVATRMK

-612 ALSIISMVGA
+612 ALSIVSMVGA

>member
-12 FLPVFMIASVLAR
+12 FLPVFMIASVLVR
-25 GNQRKNLVLLL
+25 GNQRKNLLLLL

-41 YAFAGLTKLA
+41 YAFAGLSNLA
-51 LLLMMTMLAWFSGQR
+51 LLLVMTTLAWFLGQR

-86 DFQSPDAERIRVEGQ
+86 DFQSPDAERTRVEGQ
-101 RRARAWLILAL
+101 KHARAWLLLAL
-112 VLLIAVLL
+112 VMLIAVLL
-120 FYKLAGPICRSLF
+120 CYKLAVPIGRHFFS
-133 LTNADDLE
+133 ADAGDLDA
-141 VGGGATTGTAAA
+141 GGGAMTGAAAA
-153 ILAYVRNI
+153 IYAYFRNI

-236 MVGLAKK
+236 TVGLAKK

-347 GRLMLNLLAVW
+347 GRLLLNLLAVW

-386 FVKKFQKAKAADVS
+386 FVKKFRKAQAA
-400 GGMEGRPT
+400 
-408 VAESIATDGIATAA
+408 
-422 GPASTT
+422 

-439 SPLPA
+439 SPLTQF
-444 LTRALGHLYTLIVVF
+444 TRALGHLYTLIVVF

-485 RATVDA
+485 RAAVDA

-573 NHARVATRMK
+573 NHERVATRMK

-612 ALSIISMVGA
+612 ALSIVSMVGA

>member
-12 FLPVFMIASVLAR
+12 FLPVFMIGSVLVR
-25 GNQRKNLVLLL
+25 GNQRKNLLLLL
-36 FSLIF
+36 FSLVF
-41 YAFAGLTKLA
+41 YAFAGLSNLA
-51 LLLMMTMLAWFSGQR
+51 LLLVMATLAWFIGQR
-66 IGRALQFAASE
+66 IGRALRLAASE

-101 RRARAWLILAL
+101 KRARAWLILAL

-120 FYKLAGPICRSLF
+120 FYKLAGPLCRNLF
-133 LTNADDLE
+133 LTNAGAGDA
-141 VGGGATTGTAAA
+141 GAGATTGSASA
-153 ILAYVRNI
+153 ILAYIRNI

-219 DHRSADAEDLA
+219 DHRRADVEDLA

-236 MVGLAKK
+236 TVGLAKK

-299 IGFHYPENF
+299 LGFHYPENF

-347 GRLMLNLLAVW
+347 GRLLLNLLAVW

-386 FVKKFQKAKAADVS
+386 FVKRFQKAKAAPVS
-400 GGMEGRPT
+400 DGSEGRPD
-408 VAESIATDGIATAA
+408 VADDTATA
-422 GPASTT
+422 GPASTS
-428 DTKRNAQAPRR
+428 DTKRNAPVSRR
-439 SPLPA
+439 SPLTYF
-444 LTRALGHLYTLIVVF
+444 TRALGHLYTLIVVF

-471 VLREVLR
+471 VLCEVLR
-478 TMFFLSG
+478 TMFFMSR

-505 FSIIACTPLGARL
+505 FSIIACTPLGACL

-612 ALSIISMVGA
+612 ALSIVSMVGA

>member
-1 MSFSSLIFIAL
+1 
-12 FLPVFMIASVLAR
+12 
-25 GNQRKNLVLLL
+25 
-36 FSLIF
+36 
-41 YAFAGLTKLA
+41 
-51 LLLMMTMLAWFSGQR
+51 
-66 IGRALQFAASE
+66 
-77 NPDYQEGDD
+77 
-86 DFQSPDAERIRVEGQ
+86 
-101 RRARAWLILAL
+101 
-112 VLLIAVLL
+112 
-120 FYKLAGPICRSLF
+120 
-133 LTNADDLE
+133 
-141 VGGGATTGTAAA
+141 
-153 ILAYVRNI
+153 
-161 GLPLGISFYIFKL
+161 
-174 ISYVADVYTKKTAP
+174 
-188 GDFFHVLLYTVT
+188 
-200 FHQVAQGP
+200 
-208 ITRYAEMAEEM
+208 
-219 DHRSADAEDLA
+219 
-230 EGLWRF
+230 
-236 MVGLAKK
+236 
-243 TVLADHL
+243 
-250 GTLAETF
+250 
-257 LPLAGNT
+257 
-264 TFSVGG
+264 
-270 AYLGAL
+270 
-276 CYMLQLYLD
+276 
-285 FSAYSDMAL
+285 MAL

-347 GRLMLNLLAVW
+347 GRLLLNLLAVW
-358 ALTGFWHGSSWNFIL
+358 GLTGFWHGSSWNFIL

-386 FVKKFQKAKAADVS
+386 FVKKFQK
-400 GGMEGRPT
+400 
-408 VAESIATDGIATAA
+408 
-422 GPASTT
+422 
-428 DTKRNAQAPRR
+428 RNAQAPRR
-439 SPLPA
+439 SPLTQF
-444 LTRALGHLYTLIVVF
+444 TRALGHLYTLIVVF

-573 NHARVATRMK
+573 NHERVATRMK

-612 ALSIISMVGA
+612 ALSIVSMVGA

>member
-12 FLPVFMIASVLAR
+12 FLPVFMIASVLVR
-25 GNQRKNLVLLL
+25 GNQRKNLLLLL

-41 YAFAGLTKLA
+41 YAFAGLSNLA
-51 LLLMMTMLAWFSGQR
+51 LLLVMTTLAWFLGQR

-86 DFQSPDAERIRVEGQ
+86 DFQSPDAERTRVEGQ
-101 RRARAWLILAL
+101 KHARAWLLLAL
-112 VLLIAVLL
+112 VMLIAVLL
-120 FYKLAGPICRSLF
+120 CYKLAVPIGRHFFS
-133 LTNADDLE
+133 ADAGDLDA
-141 VGGGATTGTAAA
+141 GGGATTGAAAA
-153 ILAYVRNI
+153 IYAYFRNI

-236 MVGLAKK
+236 TVGLAKK

-347 GRLMLNLLAVW
+347 GRLLLNLLAVW
-358 ALTGFWHGSSWNFIL
+358 GLTGFWHGSSWNFIL

-386 FVKKFQKAKAADVS
+386 FVKKFQK
-400 GGMEGRPT
+400 
-408 VAESIATDGIATAA
+408 
-422 GPASTT
+422 
-428 DTKRNAQAPRR
+428 RNAQAPRR
-439 SPLPA
+439 SPLTQF
-444 LTRALGHLYTLIVVF
+444 TRALGHLYTLIVVF

-573 NHARVATRMK
+573 NHERVATRMK

-612 ALSIISMVGA
+612 ALSIVSMVGA

>member
-12 FLPVFMIASVLAR
+12 FLPVFMIASVLVR

-51 LLLMMTMLAWFSGQR
+51 LLLVMTTLAWFLGQR

-86 DFQSPDAERIRVEGQ
+86 DFQSPDAERTRVEGQ
-101 RRARAWLILAL
+101 KHARAWLILAL

-120 FYKLAGPICRSLF
+120 CCKLAVPIGRHFFS
-133 LTNADDLE
+133 ADAVDLDA
-141 VGGGATTGTAAA
+141 GGGVTTGAAAA
-153 ILAYVRNI
+153 IYAYFRNI

-236 MVGLAKK
+236 TVGLAKK

-308 NYPYIAVSVRDFWR
+308 NYPYIAVSMRDFWR

-347 GRLMLNLLAVW
+347 GRLLLNLLAVW

-386 FVKKFQKAKAADVS
+386 FVKKFRKAQAA
-400 GGMEGRPT
+400 
-408 VAESIATDGIATAA
+408 
-422 GPASTT
+422 

-439 SPLPA
+439 SPLTQF
-444 LTRALGHLYTLIVVF
+444 TRALGHLYTLIVVF

-573 NHARVATRMK
+573 NHERVATRMK

-612 ALSIISMVGA
+612 VLSIVSMVGA

>member
-12 FLPVFMIASVLAR
+12 FLPVFMIASVLVR

-51 LLLMMTMLAWFSGQR
+51 LLLVMTTLAWFLGQR

-86 DFQSPDAERIRVEGQ
+86 DFQSPDAERTRVEGQ
-101 RRARAWLILAL
+101 KHARAWLLLAL

-120 FYKLAGPICRSLF
+120 CYKLAVPIGRHFFS
-133 LTNADDLE
+133 AEAGDLDA
-141 VGGGATTGTAAA
+141 GGGATTGAAAA
-153 ILAYVRNI
+153 IYAYFRNI

-219 DHRSADAEDLA
+219 NHRSADAEDLA

-236 MVGLAKK
+236 TVGLAKK

-264 TFSVGG
+264 TFTVGG

-347 GRLMLNLLAVW
+347 GRLLLNLLAVW

-386 FVKKFQKAKAADVS
+386 FVKKFRKAQAA
-400 GGMEGRPT
+400 
-408 VAESIATDGIATAA
+408 
-422 GPASTT
+422 
-428 DTKRNAQAPRR
+428 DTKRTAQAPRR
-439 SPLPA
+439 SPLTQF
-444 LTRALGHLYTLIVVF
+444 TRALGHLYTLIVVF

-573 NHARVATRMK
+573 NHERVATRMK

-612 ALSIISMVGA
+612 ALSIVSMVGA